1 MIGIFLSNVF
11 QTAEKL
17 GLNQRQM
24 LEIIKEIGYG
34 YVEADWNQIRK
45 MPNDFFEMMKE
56 LVNRQFMNL
65 DESYLDRLMDELY
78 PVIFE
83 DGQA

>member
-56 LVNRQFMNL
+56 LQL
-65 DESYLDRLMDELY
+65 KISLY
-78 PVIFE
+78 VYKHKLFYRK
-83 DGQA
+83 

>member
-34 YVEADWNQIRK
+34 YMLKQNGTKSEKCLTISLK
-45 MPNDFFEMMKE
+45 
-56 LVNRQFMNL
+56 
-65 DESYLDRLMDELY
+65 
-78 PVIFE
+78 
-83 DGQA
+83 